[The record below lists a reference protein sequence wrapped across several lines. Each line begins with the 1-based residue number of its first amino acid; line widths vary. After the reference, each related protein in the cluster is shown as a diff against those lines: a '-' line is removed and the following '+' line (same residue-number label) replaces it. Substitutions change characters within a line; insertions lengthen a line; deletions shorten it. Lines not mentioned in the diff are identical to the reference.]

1 VPSSTLSIVSVR
13 PTDGMITISSP
24 PAGGTTTFTI
34 EIKAFKLSVV
44 FTFDGSGT
52 NLPPYFVNALED

>member
-1 VPSSTLSIVSVR
+1 MPSSTLSTVSVR

-24 PAGGTTTFTI
+24 PAGTTTFTI
-34 EIKAFKLSVV
+34 EIKAVKLSVV
-44 FTFDGSGT
+44 FTFDGTGI